1 MKVKVSL
8 TLDVDDDAWREQFGC
23 DPGEV
28 AGDVRNY
35 VVYQIVTMLDEQD
48 LLLTD
53 EKERV

>member
-35 VVYQIVTMLDEQD
+35 VVYQVVTMLDEQD